1 MRIFIAFCACVLL
14 VDVSAAQNTSG
25 RARIGDPPVAL
36 RGTFRPSVDY
46 VSPPRSLQAL
56 VKSADA
62 IVDGVVQSVFPSR
75 LENVSDPTSV
85 ETDTLF
91 TVDHVLKGKPEPLR
105 SLVITQMGGKYGDVE
120 VIIDSQ
126 PPLKPG
132 DRHILF
138 LHYDRRTIV
147 PTYPRTDGNLSIING
162 QVGNFKV
169 EGTAVQW
176 LGAGQPEAFRKFES
190 GTADDFIAQIL
201 AEVAT
206 AH

>member
-85 ETDTLF
+85 ETDT
-91 TVDHVLKGKPEPLR
+91 
-105 SLVITQMGGKYGDVE
+105 
-120 VIIDSQ
+120 
-126 PPLKPG
+126 
-132 DRHILF
+132 
-138 LHYDRRTIV
+138 
-147 PTYPRTDGNLSIING
+147 
-162 QVGNFKV
+162 
-169 EGTAVQW
+169 
-176 LGAGQPEAFRKFES
+176 
-190 GTADDFIAQIL
+190 
-201 AEVAT
+201 
-206 AH
+206 